1 MAFHFLARVFMLCL
15 IRRSE
20 YEQRYRSQISDL
32 SYQFISIKNVISLM
46 KATLAASYK
55 LIWNNSQDVNMS
67 RKSRCKSVLLCKRI
81 SGECPSYVYQML
93 FRNTDAIR
101 ERADIH
107 NFKPR
112 LPRFKRETEGGR
124 SLAVSTSRPSGI
136 WYLPIMRAN
145 KKYISNRG
153 TQRNISVKYLF
164 GWKVA

>member
-1 MAFHFLARVFMLCL
+1 MTFGLIILVIKLYVANNFDHVLSSDGLC
-15 IRRSE
+15 IME

-32 SYQFISIKNVISLM
+32 SYQFISIKNVISLI

-67 RKSRCKSVLLCKRI
+67 RKSRCKSVLPCKRI
-81 SGECPSYVYQML
+81 SGECPSYLYQML

-136 WYLPIMRAN
+136 
-145 KKYISNRG
+145 
-153 TQRNISVKYLF
+153 
-164 GWKVA
+164 